1 MGSLW
6 PALLLEELS
15 CLCFEHEQLS
25 HNSVR
30 VKLQHWPGMES
41 SVSTTAVA
49 ALFCHLPTGAW
60 REENSEYT
68 MKYTTGTYPC
78 PKLFCTDYSDTW
90 VSEKRELKFCG
101 GG

>member
-1 MGSLW
+1 MHRDHNQMHCWIKIPVVL
-6 PALLLEELS
+6 ALITQT
-15 CLCFEHEQLS
+15 FEHEQLS

-90 VSEKRELKFCG
+90 VSE
-101 GG
+101 